1 VLYHIIRGVI
11 ESKNHFMINGLPA
24 TLVVRLEG
32 HHLSLILFG
41 HQAPFGAG
49 HLRLLNTLEANT
61 TGFAADTVF
70 GLVAGYFV
78 ACGAE

>member
-1 VLYHIIRGVI
+1 
-11 ESKNHFMINGLPA
+11 MINGLPA